1 MFLSSWISYQ
11 WLWLTNWWLRRKRF
25 EFKRMTVKL
34 EERKAHCSY
43 HWAHLTVVDALLLA
57 RVKSAISSGVAPL
70 LFYLLFLLLLL
81 LLFIQYCNKS
91 IFTWRRRRRR
101 LLLLQE
107 KKGNLLVIIAIVVVV
122 VPVIFSAVSEVSVA
136 ICWQL
141 MNRRRRRREDE
152 EEEEEEEEEVW
163 RLPPIH
169 RGAAS
174 LSFSLSSLLISS
186 FSTTAEQLY
195 VRIPLITTWSHWL
208 IPRLFT
214 HSLTEWFPHWSMTTL
229 ALKMKKGKETVLNSN
244 LLLQ

>member
-1 MFLSSWISYQ
+1 
-11 WLWLTNWWLRRKRF
+11 
-25 EFKRMTVKL
+25 MTVML

-70 LFYLLFLLLLL
+70 LFYLLFLLLL

-122 VPVIFSAVSEVSVA
+122 VPVIFSAVSEVVA
-136 ICWQL
+136 VCWQL

-152 EEEEEEEEEVW
+152 EEEEEEEREEEEVW

-208 IPRLFT
+208 IPRLLT
-214 HSLTEWFPHWSMTTL
+214 HWMISSLIDDHTCTEDEG
-229 ALKMKKGKETVLNSN
+229 KGKETVLNSN
-244 LLLQ
+244 LLLQNNNKLQR